1 MFIPETALKHKSLS
15 LMILITLSINE
26 AYGKLDDAEQ
36 ETIDQL
42 FNILQIDHNS
52 IEAMPLNMNLMEFDY
67 TPKFQTIRQN
77 TKEILP
83 SQIGRDKTSSVDPP
97 TMGDPA

>member
-42 FNILQIDHNS
+42 FNILQIDHNA
-52 IEAMPLNMNLMEFDY
+52 IEAMPLNMNLMEFD
-67 TPKFQTIRQN
+67 
-77 TKEILP
+77 
-83 SQIGRDKTSSVDPP
+83 
-97 TMGDPA
+97 

>member
-1 MFIPETALKHKSLS
+1 
-15 LMILITLSINE
+15 MILITLSINE

-52 IEAMPLNMNLMEFDY
+52 IEAMPLNINLMEFD
-67 TPKFQTIRQN
+67 
-77 TKEILP
+77 
-83 SQIGRDKTSSVDPP
+83 
-97 TMGDPA
+97 